1 MRQRKSAEIQVRD
14 TAKHWARQHNK
25 DCRIAENADSQYH
38 RNYNTVRDPYQ
49 GRRLVSRN
57 VVLDRC
63 ASDSGII
70 ILATQLS
77 TAKSI
82 FIGILY
88 V

>member
-14 TAKHWARQHNK
+14 TAKHWTGQHNK
-25 DCRIAENADSQYH
+25 DCRIAENANSQYD
-38 RNYNTVRDPYQ
+38 RNYNTVRGPYQ
-49 GRRLVSRN
+49 RCRLVSRN
-57 VVLDRC
+57 VVLDRR
-63 ASDSGII
+63 ASDSGVI